1 MSTAEELLRQAAE
14 NGAAATDIKPYLT
27 VDLYGRQISI
37 PNSIKNIGVE
47 SDDEVTRLYFK
58 VPRYFDEVDLSEFR
72 ARINYTNA
80 NGEEDCYSPED
91 VEVTEEYITFSW
103 LVGRFACVSAG
114 SVEFNVCMI
123 DYYDDGVTI
132 DREFNTTPSTLSVL
146 KGKETVPAIVEKE
159 RDAMAAVAKQAAEE
173 ALEGIDTGAL
183 EDIAREAVK
192 EAIKDIDIDIDIPT
206 TGTPGQ
212 AISFD
217 SDGNL
222 APMQLFEDVTETE
235 MVPGNLFDA
244 SVGYTEGYESPHG
257 PIDLNTLK
265 VPLDNPTS
273 GTSSSYKLH
282 NELIYL
288 EPNTTYA
295 ISLFTGNSTLFIA
308 NTGARS
314 GYLTPG
320 GSALIKGDNCYVYTT
335 GGNSAGY
342 YLAIHFH
349 ISSQTAY
356 EDMVIV
362 KGDSIPTEKTTTV
375 IGTRLNENI
384 TMKAEQVEG
393 LEEMIPESSDAT
405 AASSDFDTLYAVAR
419 KVHNYQSP
427 TTLTC
432 SLMSDTHYQDSKNKA
447 DKALQTART
456 MGLMESYMKQD
467 FIGNLGDMIPGDVDV
482 ETSRKYLVKL
492 AQATN
497 QNAKCP
503 VFYARGNHD
512 DNGWYSGGGKGGTYK
527 TNEMLN
533 DAEWYQ
539 AVFGISAKDLV
550 IDSARPNGGYGYFD
564 HEASKI
570 RVFILN
576 TEDLPYIAETDGTYR
591 YSSYNGHAF
600 SNEQLNFVANA
611 LYFEDK
617 DAPKEWGALFM
628 SHVPIDTTNDDGYR
642 FGIKDALIRGHE
654 YLLAIIAAYRKG
666 SAFKASGSTY
676 NASLGDISDD
686 FNVSVDVDYTTKGGG
701 DVIAFVSGHTHT
713 DNFSSLVGW
722 EESLSRGYAY
732 IGLMGS
738 KSFANF
744 IFDRANNRICA
755 VKYGTSSPDLTEGA
769 AVEAPDTGSIES
781 GEWTVNIEQ
790 FRPDGANLYNGLSE
804 IHTGAGGIASAT
816 KIDKSTLEVDAIGNR
831 SGYLISKAIL
841 LKPFTR
847 YAIPSSWNGQLLA
860 FGPSGSKS
868 GYITPTAANGY
879 KYFQTGIRQYYVV
892 FDHHTGSY
900 TDYANFWIKEM
911 GEGVEYV

>member
-1 MSTAEELLRQAAE
+1 M
-14 NGAAATDIKPYLT
+14 G
-27 VDLYGRQISI
+27 SI
-37 PNSIKNIGVE
+37 
-47 SDDEVTRLYFK
+47 
-58 VPRYFDEVDLSEFR
+58 
-72 ARINYTNA
+72 
-80 NGEEDCYSPED
+80 NGES
-91 VEVTEEYITFSW
+91 
-103 LVGRFACVSAG
+103 GQ
-114 SVEFNVCMI
+114 
-123 DYYDDGVTI
+123 
-132 DREFNTTPSTLSVL
+132 VL
-146 KGKETVPAIVEKE
+146 
-159 RDAMAAVAKQAAEE
+159 
-173 ALEGIDTGAL
+173 
-183 EDIAREAVK
+183 
-192 EAIKDIDIDIDIPT
+192 
-206 TGTPGQ
+206 
-212 AISFD
+212 SFD

-244 SVGYTEGYESPHG
+244 SVGYTSGYANPAG
-257 PIDLNTLK
+257 PINIETLE
-265 VPLDNPTS
+265 VPLDTAGSAVNM
-273 GTSSSYKLH
+273 LH

-295 ISLFTGNSTLFIA
+295 ISKFTGGITLFNGA
-308 NTGARS
+308 NGARS
-314 GYLTPG
+314 GYYIPPSTNLTE
-320 GSALIKGDNCYVYTT
+320 GDNCYLLTT
-335 GGNSAGY
+335 HDRDYGFY
-342 YLAIHFH
+342 MAISIH
-349 ISSQTAY
+349 STTSPTAY
-356 EDMVIV
+356 ADMVIV

-384 TMKAEQVEG
+384 KIKAEQVEG
-393 LEEMIPESSDAT
+393 LEEMIPENSGGNDAT
-405 AASSDFDTLYAVAR
+405 SASSDFDTLYAVAR
-419 KVHNYQSP
+419 KIQNYQSP

-432 SLMSDTHYQDSKNKA
+432 SLMSDTHYEDSRNNAEKS
-447 DKALQTART
+447 LVTART

-467 FIGNLGDMIPGDVDV
+467 FIGNLGDMIPGDAEV

-539 AVFGISAKDLV
+539 AVFGISAKNLV

-576 TEDLPYIAETDGTYR
+576 TEDLPYIVKDDGTYR

-617 DAPKEWGALFM
+617 ETPNDWAALFM
-628 SHVPIDTTNDDGYR
+628 SHVPLDTTNDDGYR

-654 YLLAIIAAYRKG
+654 YLLAIIGAYRKG

-676 NASLGDISDD
+676 NASLGDISED
-686 FNVSVDVDYTTKGGG
+686 FNVSVDVGYTTKGGG

-713 DNFSSLVGW
+713 DNFSSLVGT
-722 EESLSRGYAY
+722 EGSLSRGYAY
-732 IGLMGS
+732 LGLMGS
-738 KSFANF
+738 TSFANF
-744 IFDRANNRICA
+744 VFDRANNRICA

-781 GEWTVNIEQ
+781 GEWTVNIDQ
-790 FRPDGANLYNGLSE
+790 FRPDGTNLYNGLSE
-804 IHTGAGGIASAT
+804 IHTSGGLSSAT
-816 KIDKSTLEVDAIGNR
+816 KIDTITLEIDATAGDSKYIT
-831 SGYLISKAIL
+831 SKAIAV
-841 LKPFTR
+841 KPFTR
-847 YAIPSSWNGQLLA
+847 YAIPSNWNGSLLA
-860 FGPSGSKS
+860 FGQYGSRS
-868 GYITPTAANGY
+868 SFITPVSADGY

-911 GEGVEYV
+911 GDGVEYA